1 MNSLKQR
8 STGGTGM
15 RLLVA
20 FIAVAS
26 LVLIIDAIS
35 RTSFQDVTSTQPLT
49 LTVDE
54 IAHMR
59 YMREEEKLAHDVYL
73 HFSNIWGNPVF
84 GRIAQ
89 AEQRHTDAVLALLN
103 AYKVPDP
110 SAHKGLG
117 EFVDPRLADL
127 YRTLINKG
135 EASVLAALM
144 VGGLIE
150 EVDIAD
156 LEIATASTQRPDL
169 IQVYTTIHRGSRNHL
184 RAFAKVL
191 EQMGVTYQP
200 QKLSASEVQGI
211 ITTPME
217 GGPPK

>member
-1 MNSLKQR
+1 MKSLKQR
-8 STGGTGM
+8 STGVTGM
-15 RLLVA
+15 WLLVV

-26 LVLIIDAIS
+26 LLLIIDSIS
-35 RTSFQDVTSTQPLT
+35 RPAFQVVSRNQPLA

-54 IAHMR
+54 IAKMR

-89 AEQRHTDAVLALLN
+89 AEQRHTDAVLALIN
-103 AYKVPDP
+103 TYKVPDP
-110 SAHKGLG
+110 SAYKGAG
-117 EFVDPRLADL
+117 EFADPKLADL

-135 EASVLAALM
+135 EASALAALK

-191 EQMGVTYQP
+191 GQMGVTYQP

-217 GGPPK
+217 GPVQ